1 MECCVGDVA
10 DAIETLAPPDLAA
23 AWDNAGLQVGNTA
36 WPVHLIWVALD
47 PLPEVVSSACKADVD
62 LLVTHH
68 PLLFRP
74 LKRVDAATPQGAMIA
89 LALKSDMA
97 IYAAHTNLDAAAGGI
112 NDMLA
117 SKIGL
122 EEVGL
127 YTETLTDNNQHLVRI
142 GRLPKK
148 KSLILLA
155 RELKKSLDVHAL
167 KIAGDPN
174 LEVSKV
180 FLCSGSGSSLL
191 PEFMVSGMDVFISGD
206 LKYHDARAIEMAGK
220 GAVDIGHFASEHLM
234 IEGFSD
240 RLARLLRRRE
250 LDVTVTPY
258 RHEKDPFVAL

>member
-122 EEVGL
+122 KEVGL

-180 FLCSGSGSSLL
+180 FLCSGSGGNIQKCFTMGGLHQVKTQGWLL
-191 PEFMVSGMDVFISGD
+191 FRISCDDVNHAGNRFRTIKRGSGTLDDFNPV
-206 LKYHDARAIEMAGK
+206 YHNTGNSIEP
-220 GAVDIGHFASEHLM
+220 V
-234 IEGFSD
+234 
-240 RLARLLRRRE
+240 
-250 LDVTVTPY
+250 Y
-258 RHEKDPFVAL
+258 